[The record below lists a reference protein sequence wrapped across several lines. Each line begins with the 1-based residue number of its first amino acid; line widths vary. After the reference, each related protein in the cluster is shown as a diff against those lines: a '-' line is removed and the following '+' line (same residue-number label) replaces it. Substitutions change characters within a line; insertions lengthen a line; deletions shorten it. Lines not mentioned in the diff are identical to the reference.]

1 MNKKVLK
8 MALIFIVP
16 TVVLV
21 LFALRLGNNETGNT
35 KKDIKVDF
43 ANIDLVSLNGE
54 KVNLADSVKNGALI
68 HFWNTWCIPCKEEF
82 PEIKKFLKESS
93 DEAKENPNSEIPFI
107 AIVRED
113 SKEAVEEWVKEND
126 LSWTILLDPK
136 NKAAIEFGT
145 TDQPETYAI
154 NSKQIIKSQNL
165 GSSLLNDFKELKA
178 CAQDKSEEPC
188 RRS

>member
-82 PEIKKFLKESS
+82 PEIKKF
-93 DEAKENPNSEIPFI
+93 
-107 AIVRED
+107 
-113 SKEAVEEWVKEND
+113 
-126 LSWTILLDPK
+126 
-136 NKAAIEFGT
+136 GT
-145 TDQPETYAI
+145 TGQPETYAI
-154 NSKQIIKSQNL
+154 NLKQIIKSQNL